1 MGAPEQ
7 SYAAAPVQFA
17 AAVAAPIVAPVAGD
31 EWHVVVL
38 VGFGAVIAV
47 GLISSIF
54 FTGDAMLALLNTAA
68 TQLTTIL
75 SATAVVAMVTT
86 AMVLVQKPVLL
97 IPTLDTTP
105 CTKLNTASVSP
116 DLELP
121 PCPPPTPCSSAVG
134 LCHHARMS
142 CSYTR
147 ISKSMAA
154 LAVLTQDS
162 VNMSIL

>member
-116 DLELP
+116 DSMGEEQLSNR
-121 PCPPPTPCSSAVG
+121 PPTPCSSAAG
-134 LCHHARMS
+134 S
-142 CSYTR
+142 CLVFSR
-147 ISKSMAA
+147 KNE
-154 LAVLTQDS
+154 LFLHK
-162 VNMSIL
+162 N